1 MKKKKKKKIIP
12 GQLKID
18 FDVIIINKEIKKET
32 KKHIIVN
39 QIRLPIE
46 KEDENTIDVFVDGK
60 LTKTI
65 KR

>member
-1 MKKKKKKKIIP
+1 MKKKRKKKIIP
-12 GQLKID
+12 GQLEID
-18 FDVIIINKEIKKET
+18 FDIIIINKET
-32 KKHIIVN
+32 KNLTIKHIIVN
-39 QIRLPIE
+39 QMRLPIE